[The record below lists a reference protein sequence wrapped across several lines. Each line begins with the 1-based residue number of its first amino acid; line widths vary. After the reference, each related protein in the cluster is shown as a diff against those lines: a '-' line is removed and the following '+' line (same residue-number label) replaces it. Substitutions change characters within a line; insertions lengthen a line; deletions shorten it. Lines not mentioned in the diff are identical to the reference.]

1 MVGTNMVYE
10 RISQYVIVASQLSEG
25 QTIFLGRR
33 GWWRGIVSG
42 PRHSEFRDVIENSK
56 IVFSFG

>member
-1 MVGTNMVYE
+1 MVYE